1 MLDYCLT
8 IYKPFVGYV
17 MILKII
23 SILYGLVILENRTIL
38 KEKMGYEMETQV
50 FFGKSVALDG
60 VLLRQTHE
68 GIFH

>member
-1 MLDYCLT
+1 
-8 IYKPFVGYV
+8 